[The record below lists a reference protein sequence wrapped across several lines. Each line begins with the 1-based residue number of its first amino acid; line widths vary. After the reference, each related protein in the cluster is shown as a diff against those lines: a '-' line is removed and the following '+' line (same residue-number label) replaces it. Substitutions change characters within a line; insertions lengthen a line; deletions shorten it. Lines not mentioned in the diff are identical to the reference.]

1 MVTISIVSSILAVMM
16 AIFAM
21 FIRIKSAQKPA
32 TIKKIILPPVF
43 MSTGFLMFIVP
54 MFRVTFI
61 EIIESVIFGIFFSF
75 LLIKTSGFEI
85 RNNDIY
91 VKRSKA
97 FFFILFGLFLIR
109 LILKLILSTTIDFG
123 ALSGMFYIL
132 AFAMILPWRISML
145 FTFHKLKQELTK

>member
-1 MVTISIVSSILAVMM
+1 MM

-54 MFRVTFI
+54 MFRVTFT